1 MNQFTFWNANDPE
14 EHVSLQFHDDGTIR
28 HLSRDANHSVRPVWN
43 AIGRHWSDAIGTKH
57 FAFFRIVPHLWV
69 AGTHLLRKGA
79 GVSGTQVRCYPWT
92 EAKRT
97 ANVTDPE
104 SGMRRKSVDKGQ
116 DYVAE
121 AGASQFRVTNR
132 HSVDVDSMHDAIEA
146 RWLARK

>member
-1 MNQFTFWNANDPE
+1 MRQFTFWNANDTQ
-14 EHVSLQFHDDGTIR
+14 EHVSLQYHDDGTIR
-28 HLSRDANHSVRPVWN
+28 HLSRDANKSVRPVWN
-43 AIGRHWSDAIGTKH
+43 AIGRHWSDANGTKC

-69 AGTHLLRKGA
+69 AATLLNHKGA
-79 GVSGTQVRCYPWT
+79 MVHGAQVRPLAWVK
-92 EAKRT
+92 AKRT